1 MAITL
6 LGHQPIDFTYKEN
19 APCERISNYCVQY
32 ETADNPQF
40 QIKGDGSSGVLVTI
54 QGAGETDFDEISL
67 PASMVDVNGDYFT
80 YTLNFE
86 ELGITEGCY
95 ILCVY
100 EPTGDDLVL
109 NGNFTSDLSE
119 WSVVDGIALTIDSYT
134 NPTTAEADDGEVV
147 LLVSGGTP
155 TYTYSIDGITYG
167 ASDTFSN
174 LSYGVEYVFYVKDSN
189 GVIGSIEYQFIDCSA
204 YAGSGAYDLIDIFA
218 FDIKDCEANN
228 FV

>member
-19 APCERISNYCVQY
+19 APCERISDFCLQY

-40 QIKGDGSSGVLVTI
+40 QIKGDGETGVIVTI
-54 QGAGETDFDEISL
+54 QGTGNTDFEEIAI
-67 PASMVDVNGDYFT
+67 PNSMLDVNGDYYT

-100 EPTGDDLVL
+100 VPEGDNLVS
-109 NGNFTSDLSE
+109 NGNFASDLTN
-119 WSVVDGIALTIDSYT
+119 WSVVDGIELTIDNYT
-134 NPTTAEADDGEVV
+134 SPTTEEADDGEVV
-147 LLVSGGTP
+147 LLASGGTP
-155 TYTYSIDGITYG
+155 GYTYSIDGVTYG
-167 ASDTFSN
+167 ASATFTG
-174 LSYGVEYVFYVKDSN
+174 LSYGIVYTFYVKDSN
-189 GVIGSIEYQFIDCSA
+189 GVIESIEFQFIDCSA
-204 YAGSGAYDLIDIFA
+204 YAGSEAADLVDILAYE
-218 FDIKDCEANN
+218 IKDCEANN